1 VKPGPDP
8 DTSRAPETQPFL
20 SVVVPVYN
28 EARRVAQTLEQITA
42 YLARQ
47 SYASEVLVVDDGST
61 DRSAEIVESFRATH
75 AGVTL
80 IRNDHRGK
88 GFTVRTG
95 MMAGR
100 GRVILFSD
108 ADLSTPIEETER
120 LLPWFEQGYDVVI
133 GSRAIAGGRDV
144 TRRLHRR
151 VMGVVYNWLVRL
163 LTVHGI
169 RDTQCGFKA
178 FRREVARELF
188 TRVRLYGADAP
199 SIKGAMVTGFDVEVL
214 LLAQKAGYKIKE
226 MPVDWHHRG
235 ETSVHPLKDPWRCF
249 CDMLRVWW
257 NNLRRL
263 YDSRP

>member
-1 VKPGPDP
+1 
-8 DTSRAPETQPFL
+8 
-20 SVVVPVYN
+20 VPVYN
-28 EARRVAQTLEQITA
+28 EARRAAQTLEQITA

-47 SYASEVLVVDDGST
+47 SYTSEVIVVDDGST
-61 DRSAEIVESFRATH
+61 DRSAEIIESFRATH
-75 AGVTL
+75 PNVTL

-88 GFTVRTG
+88 GFAVRTG
-95 MMAGR
+95 MLAGR
-100 GRVILFSD
+100 GRIVLFMD
-108 ADLSTPIEETER
+108 ADLATPVEETGR

-144 TRRLHRR
+144 TRRFHRR

-178 FRREVARELF
+178 FRREIIHELF
-188 TRVRLYGADAP
+188 ARSRLYGPDSP
-199 SIKGAMVTGFDVEVL
+199 TIQGAMVTGFDVEL
-214 LLAQKAGYKIKE
+214 LFLAQKAGYKIKE
-226 MPVDWHHRG
+226 VPVDWHHRG

-257 NNLRRL
+257 NNLRGL
-263 YDSRP
+263 YDPRT